1 MVDLSKE
8 TKDAITTMKAEKR
21 AKWEKKQEKRIK
33 EYALKK
39 KKFDP
44 DTKKKIKAKVRPKR
58 QRMEA
63 LEYYDVILKPMMTE
77 KTMSMV
83 EQGKYAFFVHPKA
96 TKPQIKK
103 AIQGMFEG
111 VKVKAVNTMITAP
124 KKRHRRGFAPG
135 KTTIKK
141 KAIVTLK
148 PGSKEIELFPGL

>member
-1 MVDLSKE
+1 MIEISQE
-8 TKDAITTMKAEKR
+8 TKEAIAAAKAEKR
-21 AKWEKKQEKRIK
+21 ARYEKRQEKRIK

-44 DTKKKIKAKVRPKR
+44 ETKKKIKAKVRPTR
-58 QRMEA
+58 QRMED
-63 LEYYDVILKPMMTE
+63 LKYYDVIIKPMMTE
-77 KTMSMV
+77 KTMTMV
-83 EQGKYAFFVHPKA
+83 ESGKYSFFVHPKA
-96 TKPQIKK
+96 TKPQIKN
-103 AIQGMFEG
+103 AVQSMFEG
-111 VKVKAVNTMITAP
+111 VKVASVNTMITAP